1 MDAVALSNDH
11 LILGIGG
18 ERFRCGGSTKRARLN
33 KGSPIYQI
41 FPPSPINMT
50 ISLPVRP
57 NTWEL
62 LPSPLFIASTCRR
75 MIFPLKFPNITDV
88 SSIFPRTSIAL
99 GRPFF
104 FPIPVSDTRK
114 YEMFV
119 EWHFTIDYRNGH
131 PRVAARVAVITWGSE
146 KLWSTIALDRSSV
159 V

>member
-1 MDAVALSNDH
+1 
-11 LILGIGG
+11 
-18 ERFRCGGSTKRARLN
+18 
-33 KGSPIYQI
+33 
-41 FPPSPINMT
+41 
-50 ISLPVRP
+50 
-57 NTWEL
+57 
-62 LPSPLFIASTCRR
+62 

-99 GRPFF
+99 GRLFF